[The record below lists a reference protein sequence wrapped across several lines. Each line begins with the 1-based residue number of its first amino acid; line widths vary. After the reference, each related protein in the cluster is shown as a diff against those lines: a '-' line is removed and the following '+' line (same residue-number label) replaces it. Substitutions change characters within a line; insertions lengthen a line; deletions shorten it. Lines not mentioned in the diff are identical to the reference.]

1 MVDQPAFY
9 GSQPNI
15 VQKLNS
21 SPTTNSPKI
30 TPKLTKTQSFK
41 HQKSEGFST
50 PKLFR
55 KLSFTK
61 KSREG
66 TPKMNKKLSL
76 QPNTINEN
84 KVVEDFNRNAQEFS
98 RPSKRDVTTAIV
110 DSRGANLVNKY
121 WGVTL
126 EVPSGAIPDGEEWQI
141 YFVVSDPRLCD
152 NTPPLDLENGN
163 FFFTVH
169 QIEHVDLFSKFY
181 LCECFFIY

>member
-15 VQKLNS
+15 AQKLNS
-21 SPTTNSPKI
+21 SSTNSPKI

-84 KVVEDFNRNAQEFS
+84 KVVEDFNRNDEDFS

-110 DSRGANLVNKY
+110 DSRGATLVNKY

-126 EVPSGAIPDGEEWQI
+126 EVPSGAIPNGEEWQI

-163 FFFTVH
+163 FFTVH
-169 QIEHVDLFSKFY
+169 IEHV
-181 LCECFFIY
+181 CFFCFNLHSCEVMFTNLF

>member
-15 VQKLNS
+15 AQKLNS
-21 SPTTNSPKI
+21 SSTNSPKI

-76 QPNTINEN
+76 QPNTIKEH
-84 KVVEDFNRNAQEFS
+84 KVVEDFNRNDEDFS

-110 DSRGANLVNKY
+110 DSGGATLVNKY

-126 EVPSGAIPDGEEWQI
+126 EVPSGAIPNGEEWQI

-169 QIEHVDLFSKFY
+169 IEHVVFCFNLHYCEVLFTNI
-181 LCECFFIY
+181 L